1 MLIKEIQDTSILQL
15 IVFFFFKYYVI
26 KANSFNVENNLS
38 CFSCSM
44 DTIREKSQL
53 VISSGRS
60 VI

>member
-1 MLIKEIQDTSILQL
+1 MLIKEIQDISILQL
-15 IVFFFFKYYVI
+15 IVFFFKYYV
-26 KANSFNVENNLS
+26 KKEKSFNVENNLS
-38 CFSCSM
+38 CFSCNM